1 MDNIPGANNV
11 TVPRWTPSPSPTRS
25 FLKDQ
30 NTVASTA
37 TTAVGHG
44 DDQTDRNFPFSSSL
58 RSATFDGVEAEKS
71 GGSVEEERNYD
82 VGSGSGGGGGV
93 YVTWK
98 DVGVSVSDRKKG
110 QKIWIPLLDI
120 VTLRGESL
128 RCSAVL
134 GEKKPHLIFWFSK
147 IQNQK
152 PHGHRIFWF

>member
-58 RSATFDGVEAEKS
+58 RSATFDGVEAGKS

-98 DVGVSVSDRKKG
+98 DVGVSVSDREKG
-110 QKIWIPLLDI
+110 QKIIVEGLTGYAEPGEVLAIMGPSGSGKSTFLD
-120 VTLRGESL
+120 
-128 RCSAVL
+128 VL
-134 GEKKPHLIFWFSK
+134 SGMFIDCNSDKSYM
-147 IQNQK
+147 
-152 PHGHRIFWF
+152 